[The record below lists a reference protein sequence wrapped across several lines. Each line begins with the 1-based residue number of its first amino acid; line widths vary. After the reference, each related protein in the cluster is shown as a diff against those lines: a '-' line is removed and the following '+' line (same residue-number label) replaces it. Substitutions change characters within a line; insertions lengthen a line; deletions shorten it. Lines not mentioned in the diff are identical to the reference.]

1 MEWLLG
7 KRCNCTDWL
16 YTRAKKENYIEIL
29 FFTSKILTLK
39 KLMFNCHKLLTCS
52 REVPLRI
59 WTCAACCSLVHS
71 KFDKGSRSLHWQGI
85 GKWIWDSPHNS
96 NSWFPFDALSLLP
109 PKLLLLLMD
118 AHICFLMNYCCLYAS
133 THTKPTSS
141 NKIHQ
146 SKALS
151 RPDQMLISNAH
162 TNTQHI
168 FTTYFASRSDEIVQ
182 HLVCKSSSKIFTCRS
197 D

>member
-1 MEWLLG
+1 
-7 KRCNCTDWL
+7 
-16 YTRAKKENYIEIL
+16 
-29 FFTSKILTLK
+29 
-39 KLMFNCHKLLTCS
+39 MFNCHKLLTHS

-59 WTCAACCSLVHS
+59 CTYAACCSLAHS
-71 KFDKGSRSLHWQGI
+71 RFDKGSRSLHSQGI
-85 GKWIWDSPHNS
+85 CNWISDSSHNS
-96 NSWFPFDALSLLP
+96 NTWFPFDALSLLP

-118 AHICFLMNYCCLYAS
+118 AHICFLMNYCCFYAS

-141 NKIHQ
+141 NEIHQ

-151 RPDQMLISNAH
+151 GPDQMLTSNTH
-162 TNTQHI
+162 MHTQHI